1 MRWLFL
7 FLATP
12 AAAWDF
18 APGLPCLLTHEEP
31 GLEVLLTHDPTQPL
45 YSITLTRSQP
55 WGAGD
60 VFSIAFDN
68 GPTISTSRQERSA
81 DGRALTVSDAGFGNV
96 IAGIIAGGT
105 ATAILGDDSV
115 SFSLSDAAEP
125 TLNYARCEPVAS
137 ASLTWAR
144 HPAT

>member
-1 MRWLFL
+1 MLL

-12 AAAWDF
+12 ATAWDF
-18 APGLPCLLTHEEP
+18 TPGLPCLLTHEEP

-45 YSITLTRSQP
+45 YSITLTRSEP

-68 GPTISTSRQERSA
+68 GPMISTNWQERSA
-81 DGRALTVSDAGFGNV
+81 DGRALTVTDAGFGNV
-96 IAGIIAGGT
+96 IAGIVAGGT

-115 SFSLSDAAEP
+115 SFSLAGAAEP
-125 TLNYARCEPVAS
+125 TLDYARCEPVAA
-137 ASLTWAR
+137 ASLTWTR
-144 HPAT
+144 RPAT